1 MRGALLAA
9 LFLLPYAAE
18 AAGHSAP
25 AATTTLQAQPAAT
38 AGSADGQP
46 GDLADMRPKKVAVM
60 MAMREEAEPLIRALG
75 LTEAPDTFDP
85 RDPMRAFKGRVG
97 AIDVIVVLNGQGP
110 REGHLNLTGPV
121 AAGMATSQ
129 AVKTLSPDLVINAGT
144 AGGLGSRGVRV
155 GEVLLSRAIVF
166 HDRHSPFGGAREAYA
181 LGNYPLPGT
190 ERAARDLGMK
200 TAVVAT
206 GNSFVN
212 VATTDLSVI
221 RKVDA
226 AVVEMEAAAVSEVC
240 AIYKVKMV
248 ALKAVTDDVEHP
260 DVAQFRANLQM
271 ATNNLAAK
279 LRDLLTYLQ
288 RP

>member
-1 MRGALLAA
+1 MLKTVLAG
-9 LFLLPYAAE
+9 LFLLPWAAE
-18 AAGHSAP
+18 AAGQAAP
-25 AATTTLQAQPAAT
+25 AASAVVQTQPTGTVSGAEV
-38 AGSADGQP
+38 QQ
-46 GDLADMRPKKVAVM
+46 GDLADLRPKRVAVL
-60 MAMREEAEPLIRALG
+60 MAMREEAEPLIQSLG

-85 RDPMRAFKGRVG
+85 RDPMRAFKGRIG
-97 AIDVIVVLNGQGP
+97 ALEVVVVLNGKGP
-110 REGHLNLTGPV
+110 REDLNLTGPV
-121 AAGMATSQ
+121 AAAMAASQ

-144 AGGLGSRGVRV
+144 AGGFGSRGVRV

-181 LGNYPLPGT
+181 LGNYPQPGT
-190 ERAARDLGMK
+190 ERTARDLGIK

-212 VATTDLSVI
+212 VSTTDLSVI

-226 AVVEMEAAAVSEVC
+226 AVVEMEAAAVAEVC

-260 DVAQFRANLQM
+260 NVGQFRANLQL
-271 ATNNLAAK
+271 AAANLATK

>member
-1 MRGALLAA
+1 MLRAVLAGLL
-9 LFLLPYAAE
+9 LLPYAAE
-18 AAGHSAP
+18 AAGQSNPAP
-25 AATTTLQAQPAAT
+25 GAVVQAQPAVTT
-38 AGSADGQP
+38 AGAESQQ
-46 GDLADMRPKKVAVM
+46 GDLADLRPRKVAVM
-60 MAMREEAEPLIRALG
+60 MAMREEAEPLIQALG
-75 LTEAPDTFDP
+75 LTEVPDTFEP

-97 AIDVIVVLNGQGP
+97 AIDVVVVLNGKGP

-121 AAGMATSQ
+121 AAAMATSQ
-129 AVKTLSPDLVINAGT
+129 AVKSITPDLVINAGT

-155 GEVLLSRAIVF
+155 GDVLLSRGIVF

-181 LGNYPLPGT
+181 LGNYPQPGT
-190 ERAARDLGMK
+190 ERTARDLGIK

-212 VATTDLSVI
+212 VSTTDLSVI
-221 RKVDA
+221 RRIDA

-279 LRDLLTYLQ
+279 LRELLNYLQ

>member
-1 MRGALLAA
+1 MLKAVLAV
-9 LFLLPYAAE
+9 LFLLPYATE
-18 AAGHSAP
+18 AARQAAP
-25 AATTTLQAQPAAT
+25 PARAVVQTQPTGAVSST
-38 AGSADGQP
+38 EGQQ
-46 GDLADMRPKKVAVM
+46 GDLADLRPKRVAVL
-60 MAMREEAEPLIRALG
+60 MAMREEAEPLIQSLG
-75 LTEAPDTFDP
+75 LTEAPDTFDR
-85 RDPMRAFKGRVG
+85 RDPMRAFRGRIG
-97 AIDVIVVLNGQGP
+97 AIEVVVVLHGKGP
-110 REGHLNLTGPV
+110 REDLNLTGPV
-121 AAGMATSQ
+121 AAAMATSQ

-144 AGGLGSRGVRV
+144 AGGFGSRGVRV

-181 LGNYPLPGT
+181 LGNYPQPGT
-190 ERAARDLGMK
+190 ERTARDLGIK

-212 VATTDLSVI
+212 VSTTDLSVI

-226 AVVEMEAAAVSEVC
+226 AVVEMEAAAVAEVC
-240 AIYKVKMV
+240 AVYKVKMV

-260 DVAQFRANLQM
+260 NVGQFRANLQLA
-271 ATNNLAAK
+271 ATNLATK